1 MKNNQRIISILKT
14 PSLDL
19 YVTGFKSF
27 NLSELE
33 LLGNLDFEL
42 PANLRLGHLAEKV
55 VSKLIKTSTNY
66 NVLYENIQLIEEGKT
81 IGEIDFI
88 ISEKETKQIIHLELA
103 YKFYL
108 FDPNYS
114 SLEINNWIGPNRN
127 DSLTQKL
134 EKIKTKQFPLL
145 HHKAAQEKFKD
156 INIKEASQKL
166 CLLVSLYIPYT
177 YKAEFTP
184 VFQKAI
190 KGYYVNAEK
199 FTDFDH
205 SEKKYCLPSKKKW
218 GIDPSHNEDWMSF
231 KEIEQEMNS
240 SISEKQS
247 RLCWEKHN
255 NSYSQLFIVW
265 W

>member
-1 MKNNQRIISILKT
+1 MSNFSRISSILNT
-14 PSLDL
+14 PNLELDFI
-19 YVTGFKSF
+19 GISSF
-27 NLSELE
+27 NLL
-33 LLGNLDFEL
+33 NLNIIEDINFEL
-42 PANLRLGHLAEKV
+42 PTNLRLGHLAEKV
-55 VSKLIKTSTNY
+55 VSNLIKSSSNY
-66 NVLYENIQLIEEGKT
+66 NILFENTQLIEDNKT

-88 ISEKETKQIIHLELA
+88 LSEKETQQITHLELA

-114 SLEINNWIGPNRN
+114 SQEINNWIGPNRN

-156 INIKEASQKL
+156 INIKEVSQNL

-190 KGYYVNAEK
+190 RGYYVNAEK

-218 GIDPSHNEDWMSF
+218 GIDPSQNEDWMSF

-255 NSYSQLFIVW
+255 YSYSQLFIVW